1 MLTFTRLVVGFALAT
16 ASAALAVAD
25 GDPHQGQ
32 FTLQEATRGLPEGGA
47 LVATIETSKGTLSC
61 RLFEHEAPMT
71 VANFVGLARG
81 TRAFLDPKTRT
92 WQKRPYYDGS
102 PFHRVIPGFMVQSG
116 DISGTGAGQA
126 GYRIANETSP
136 NLKFNRPGLMGM
148 ANRGPNTG
156 SAQFFITEAAAAHL
170 DGGYSLFGECK
181 PTTVVRKI
189 AKVKRDPND
198 KPTEPVGIVKITI
211 SRSETK
217 QKPKKK

>member
-1 MLTFTRLVVGFALAT
+1 MFTFPRLLAGMVFAT
-16 ASAALAVAD
+16 APAAVAGAD

-32 FTLQEATRGLPEGGA
+32 FTLAEATQGLPDRGA
-47 LVATIETSKGTLSC
+47 LVATIETSKGTLTC
-61 RLFEHEAPMT
+61 RLFEQDAPMT

-92 WQKRPYYDGS
+92 WEKRPYYDGS

-136 NLKFNRPGLMGM
+136 KLKFNRPGLMGM

-181 PTTVVRKI
+181 PAAVVRKI
-189 AKVKRDPND
+189 ARVKRDPND
-198 KPTEPVGIVKITI
+198 KPLEPVGIVKITI
-211 SRSETK
+211 SRSATK
-217 QKPKKK
+217 QKHQKS